1 MKTHLDNSQERKH
14 YIVNKSSLPELKLQ
28 TLYTGTYKTH
38 NVEKENFHQHNF
50 YEIMLVTEG
59 AGTIYIDNHSHTVS
73 RGNLI
78 LYRPKQK
85 HCEVSARE
93 TPLVCYFFA
102 IKGNST
108 LASIISSAEL
118 PEILSCHSDYDNFFS
133 LFQMLISESKSKD
146 CRFSDEI
153 ANCLCETIVLKILH
167 LSSSENIPSKVN
179 ETVQMII
186 NYIDNHYCESFY
198 FQDIY
203 KKMYINKYYA
213 SRVFKEHIGTT
224 PAHYLI
230 QKRIA
235 RAKELLKETEL
246 SVEDISNAV
255 GYSDVY
261 HFSRIF
267 KENCGV
273 SPQAY
278 RSNSKGDPT
287 DISV

>member
-28 TLYTGTYKTH
+28 ALYTGTYETH
-38 NVEKENFHQHNF
+38 STKRGAFHQHNF
-50 YEIMLVTEG
+50 YEIMLVVEG
-59 AGTIYIDNHSHTVS
+59 SGIVYIDNRSHVVS
-73 RGNLI
+73 QGNLI

-85 HCEVSARE
+85 HCEAAMPD
-93 TPLVCYFFA
+93 TFLTCYFFA

-108 LASIISSAEL
+108 LASIIGSAEL
-118 PEILSCHSDYDNFFS
+118 PEIQTCQSDYLDFYS
-133 LFQMLISESKSKD
+133 LFRMLIQESKNKE

-153 ANCLCETIVLKILH
+153 TNCLCETIVLKILH
-167 LSSSENIPSKVN
+167 LSSSPHIPSKIN
-179 ETVQMII
+179 ETVQTII
-186 NYIDNHYCESFY
+186 NYIDAHYCERFY

-230 QKRIA
+230 QKRLEH
-235 RAKELLKETEL
+235 AKKLLDTSEM
-246 SVEDISNAV
+246 SIDDISNTV

-261 HFSRIF
+261 HFSRVF

-278 RSNSKGDPT
+278 RNRSKDDPT
-287 DISV
+287 